1 MPTLTIFTST
11 YNRAHTLPRTYTSLC
26 QQTCKDFEWLIVDDG
41 STDNTRE
48 LAEAWMEE
56 QKIPIR
62 YIYQENGGLYTGY
75 NTAYANIDSE
85 LNTCVDSDDFMP
97 DNAVELILNLWK
109 EKGSDKY
116 CGIVGLDFNVK
127 DGQAIGGYF
136 PTNLKEVFFVELRIK
151 GLHYGDVK
159 PVLRTDLMKKVAP
172 QIGFPNEKDFNPLY
186 MQLQLDNEYPM
197 LVLNKNI
204 CWVDYQ
210 YQIGGDSM
218 SKNIFRQYFNSPK
231 SFAKTRLL
239 EMSLKHSNLKYR
251 FRSAIHYISSCII
264 SKDKD
269 WLKNTPNKIL
279 TLTAVPFGIL
289 LYSYLRYKVSRYRN

>member
-1 MPTLTIFTST
+1 MPTLTVFTST
-11 YNRAHTLPRTYTSLC
+11 YNRAHTLPRTYSSLC
-26 QQTCKDFEWLIVDDG
+26 QQTCMDFDWLIVDDG
-41 STDNTRE
+41 STDHTGE
-48 LAEAWMEE
+48 LVEKWMNEN
-56 QKIPIR
+56 KIPIR

-75 NTAYANIDSE
+75 NTAYANISSE
-85 LNTCVDSDDFMP
+85 LNVCIDSDDYMP
-97 DNAVELILNLWK
+97 NNAVELILKLWNL
-109 EKGSDKY
+109 KGSKKY
-116 CGIVGLDFNVK
+116 LGIIGLDFNVK
-127 DGQAIGGYF
+127 DGKAIGGYF
-136 PTNLKEVFFVELRIK
+136 PESLSEVFFVELRTK

-197 LVLNKNI
+197 LVLNENI

-210 YQIGGDSM
+210 YQVGGDSM
-218 SKNIFRQYFNSPK
+218 SKNIFKQYLNSPR

-269 WLKNTPNKIL
+269 WLKNTPYKGMTVMAI
-279 TLTAVPFGIL
+279 PMGIL
-289 LYSYLRYKVSRYRN
+289 LYFYIKYKGSKRL